1 MCSQLNIWSYPLF
14 SPPSLL
20 SSSSLPFSPLLL
32 SPLFSSIL
40 CAWLIFSSLLA
51 SSLLPYVLIL
61 ISSTPFLFSFFV
73 RSDVRFIFR
82 WSWSSLSLFLTLPF
96 VCVAWPYICAH
107 CQCSISAQAMS
118 FDIVGA
124 VAQARDVACVVAGP
138 CGRRDGKSTLDIVA
152 LVEST
157 RQKFRRRSW
166 ELTKHARSAK
176 NLCSAQTQK
185 LKLGQKAEVKV
196 NNFNDNVAV
205 RHSEVINLTVVNK
218 RDIVKGR
225 GQYKSWT
232 PNAVM
237 RACFEVASLPL
248 QGTGTKL
255 VKRCKLKKGPLAM
268 STQVWVYVCVC
279 VHMYAC
285 M

>member
-1 MCSQLNIWSYPLF
+1 MGD
-14 SPPSLL
+14 
-20 SSSSLPFSPLLL
+20 
-32 SPLFSSIL
+32 
-40 CAWLIFSSLLA
+40 
-51 SSLLPYVLIL
+51 
-61 ISSTPFLFSFFV
+61 
-73 RSDVRFIFR
+73 RS
-82 WSWSSLSLFLTLPF
+82 
-96 VCVAWPYICAH
+96 
-107 CQCSISAQAMS
+107 
-118 FDIVGA
+118 
-124 VAQARDVACVVAGP
+124 
-138 CGRRDGKSTLDIVA
+138 KSTLDIVA

-157 RQKFRRRSW
+157 RHFFRQRSW
-166 ELTKHARSAK
+166 ELTLHARSAK
-176 NLCSAQTQK
+176 TLCSAQTHK

-255 VKRCKLKKGPLAM
+255 VKQCKLKKGRLR
-268 STQVWVYVCVC
+268 CRRK
-279 VHMYAC
+279 HMGISPNLLQGICRSFEMGWPRFCGPSHRRPTALVVPHCLNISYMKCLLTRQLKIWWSMVTRAHNTS
-285 M
+285 